1 MSEPMHD
8 EMQDPTEEEMR
19 AALEEQMRNLRV
31 DDVILQTVATL
42 VNLGG
47 RRLGLAAPGED
58 AAAERD
64 LDQARLAIDA
74 VRALAPY
81 VPAEQAEGLRQAM
94 SQLQIAYARAAGGG
108 APPAPGAEDAP
119 GQEPGSVPGSGAGGA
134 EPGSGPAGQP
144 RRGSAEDERAAARS
158 RIWTPRGS

>member
-1 MSEPMHD
+1 MHD

-58 AAAERD
+58 LAAERD
-64 LDQARLAIDA
+64 LDQARVAIDA
-74 VRALAPY
+74 VRALTPFVA
-81 VPAEQAEGLRQAM
+81 AEQAEGLRQAM
-94 SQLQIAYARAAGGG
+94 SQLQIAYARAAGGE
-108 APPAPGAEDAP
+108 APPAPGAQDAP
-119 GQEPGSVPGSGAGGA
+119 GREPGSVPGSGASTA